1 MAALLKI
8 FSTLLSSAVVSKRQ
22 FVQGN
27 IFHKVIFPRKSETAI
42 FDRLVSFLI
51 HWNKVDGW
59 SKELKRPR
67 TLIMSLFKKIQP
79 LSLLTVE
86 KYNHDSFLFLGMDK

>member
-1 MAALLKI
+1 MGVLLKI

-42 FDRLVSFLI
+42 FDKLVSFLI

-59 SKELKRPR
+59 SKELK
-67 TLIMSLFKKIQP
+67 
-79 LSLLTVE
+79 
-86 KYNHDSFLFLGMDK
+86 